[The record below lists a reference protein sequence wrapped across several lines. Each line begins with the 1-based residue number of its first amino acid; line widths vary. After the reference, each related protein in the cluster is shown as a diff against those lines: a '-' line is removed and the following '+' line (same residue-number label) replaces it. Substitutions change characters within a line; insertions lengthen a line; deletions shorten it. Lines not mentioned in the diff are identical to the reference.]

1 MKIGRKQ
8 ELKREQAITRQKLY
22 DSLTL
27 DEKLSLISMRRGISM
42 KEIDRLYYQSNNN
55 DRLMI
60 DKRKF

>member
-1 MKIGRKQ
+1 MKKGRKQ